1 MRRRGPVREN
11 TEHRELPAGAR
22 QPQKGLNIPLEQ
34 PAERRK
40 VTKPG
45 RVLPLQRQ
53 SVRRKAGIQVVPR

>member
-1 MRRRGPVREN
+1 MLLS
-11 TEHRELPAGAR
+11 RELPAGAR

-45 RVLPLQRQ
+45 RVLPLQRHECPHL
-53 SVRRKAGIQVVPR
+53 RELQVVPRKNLSP